1 MSDQPWAAVV
11 VLDDAAFAAQE
22 RVQKGVDVRDGAA
35 VEANGSVDQDVT
47 GAGGQ
52 SDTLDHR

>member
-1 MSDQPWAAVV
+1 MALV

-22 RVQKGVDVRDGAA
+22 RVLKGVDVRDCAV
-35 VEANGSVDQDVT
+35 VEANGSVDEDVT

-52 SDTLDHR
+52 SD